1 MISYS
6 KLKSMCLTYPNDS
19 QLGAFVRSLYF
30 SEERAQQLITEGT
43 SVTSLDEQ
51 MEEAHSILED
61 ENRFPGNKK
70 TDYTIHG
77 YDANGSPADE
87 YPEEIDITSAYTK
100 NPHPRTGI

>member
-1 MISYS
+1 MSYLS
-6 KLKSMCLTYPNDS
+6 CQPAQRLTYPNDQ

-61 ENRFPGNKK
+61 ENRFPGTKK
-70 TDYTIHG
+70 SDYTIHG
-77 YDANGSPADE
+77 YDANGSPVE
-87 YPEEIDITSAYTK
+87 EEIDITSAYTK

>member
-30 SEERAQQLITEGT
+30 SEERAQQSITEGT

-77 YDANGSPADE
+77 YDANGSPVE
-87 YPEEIDITSAYTK
+87 EEIDITSAYTK

>member
-1 MISYS
+1 
-6 KLKSMCLTYPNDS
+6 MCLTYPNDS

-30 SEERAQQLITEGT
+30 SEERAQQSITEGT
-43 SVTSLDEQ
+43 SVTSPNPDLDEQ

-77 YDANGSPADE
+77 YDANGSPVE
-87 YPEEIDITSAYTK
+87 EEIDITSAYTK